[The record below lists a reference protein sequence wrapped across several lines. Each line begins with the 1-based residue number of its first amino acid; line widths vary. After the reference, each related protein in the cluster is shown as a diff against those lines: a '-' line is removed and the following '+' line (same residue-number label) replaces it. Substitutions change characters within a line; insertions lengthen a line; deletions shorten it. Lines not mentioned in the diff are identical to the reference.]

1 MRSTRTFIYTHNLQY
16 SDFENPALPDF
27 ENRVL
32 GELGDP
38 KDEFQ
43 WFVDLTKGVA
53 TFGYKMHYIGP
64 MWTGAFEDFN
74 SLESAC
80 SAAGCPPFN
89 ADFAD
94 IRKYPRTFYHDIR
107 AEVDLKNMGHRQGPE
122 HLRWREQPVE
132 HAPAARPVRHGHQ
145 WHDRSWHR

>member
-1 MRSTRTFIYTHNLQY
+1 MRLDTNLIYTHNLQT
-16 SDFENPALPDF
+16 SNFENPALPDF

-74 SLESAC
+74 ELEFGMLSSWLPAVQLGLRRHPQV
-80 SAAGCPPFN
+80 SG
-89 ADFAD
+89 DVL
-94 IRKYPRTFYHDIR
+94 PRHSCR
-107 AEVDLKNMGHRQGPE
+107 GGPE
-122 HLRWREQPVE
+122 E
-132 HAPAARPVRHGHQ
+132 HWSSPRASTSTAA
-145 WHDRSWHR
+145 